1 MLEQAMQNALPDND
15 NDSNDESDKSNYEL
29 DLSKIANVPIVM
41 IAGTEDSLCSV
52 DDTNELLQRINR
64 EDNEVSLTH
73 VADL

>member
-1 MLEQAMQNALPDND
+1 M
-15 NDSNDESDKSNYEL
+15 
-29 DLSKIANVPIVM
+29 SKIANVPIVM